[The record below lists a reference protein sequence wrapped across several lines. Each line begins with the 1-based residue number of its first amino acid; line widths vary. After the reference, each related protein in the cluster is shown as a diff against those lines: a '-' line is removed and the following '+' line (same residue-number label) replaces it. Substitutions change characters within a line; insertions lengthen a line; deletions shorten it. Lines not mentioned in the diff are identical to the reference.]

1 MSDQSR
7 FGPFDSHEQMR
18 TTLQAML
25 RGTGVR
31 DGGTSIYYDYAQQ
44 TGSVSLISA

>member
-1 MSDQSR
+1 MSNQSQW
-7 FGPFDSHEQMR
+7 GPFDSHEQMP

-31 DGGTSIYYDYAQQ
+31 EGKTAIHYDFAEQ